1 MSNAAHLLPARLR
14 AAAAAI
20 ANARAARRGH
30 LSVADVLDL
39 LPQPLFQEIVE
50 DAQAA
55 LDAAHEVAQNTT
67 ADLSAAV
74 ESPERRIA
82 MAAYV
87 GLDLRAQAVVILDV
101 TKVGTIHVSTWAEGG
116 GLKSRA
122 VAEWA
127 EGLQSTGLA
136 VVPFQTVFGWGHGGR
151 PTPLTSEQRASLS
164 EAGRAYADRNT
175 EGPAS

>member
-20 ANARAARRGH
+20 ANARAARRGAPAIANV
-30 LSVADVLDL
+30 LDVL
-39 LPQPLFQEIVE
+39 PQDIFQAIVE
-50 DAQAA
+50 DAQAG
-55 LDAAHEVAQNTT
+55 LDAAHEAAQDTA
-67 ADLSAAV
+67 ADLSAAID
-74 ESPERRIA
+74 SPQRRIA

-87 GLDLRAQAVVILDV
+87 GLDLRAQAVALLDV
-101 TKVGTIHVSTWAEGG
+101 ARDGTVHVSTWAKGG

-122 VAEWA
+122 IAEWGA
-127 EGLQSTGLA
+127 GLESSGLA